1 MAMGT
6 IVGVIEYGA
15 GNLFSVET
23 MLSKIGAEFFVSSEP
38 KELNKATHLILPGV
52 GSFNRAM
59 DNLDAHGLSAMLVD
73 IVEKKRKKLLGI
85 CLGMQLLATYGQE
98 GGERKGLGLVGGTI
112 AKLPPARDVR
122 VPHIGWN
129 SLHFGSMTPKSFS
142 DISEGQTVYFNHS
155 YYFELEEQIPHVYT
169 EHGVHKIIAAF
180 EKDTVLGLQFHPEK
194 SQVVGQ
200 KILSSFLS

>member
-1 MAMGT
+1 MG
-6 IVGVIEYGA
+6 ILVGVIEYGA

-23 MLSKIGAEFFVSSEP
+23 MLSKIGTEFFMSAEP
-38 KELNKATHLILPGV
+38 LELNRATHLILPGV

-59 DNLDAHGLSAMLVD
+59 DNLEAQGVSDMLVD
-73 IVEKKRKKLLGI
+73 IAEKKQKKLLGI

-98 GGERKGLGLVGGTI
+98 GGERKGLGLVNGTI
-112 AKLPPARDVR
+112 AKLAPAKDVR

-129 SLHFGSMTPKSFS
+129 ALHFGSITPKIFS

-155 YYFELEEQIPHVYT
+155 YHIELEEHIPYVYT
-169 EHGVHKIIAAF
+169 EHGAHKIIAAF
-180 EKDTVLGLQFHPEK
+180 EKDTVVGMQFHPEK

-200 KILSSFLS
+200 KLLSSFLS